1 MAFTPRTET
10 YFNASSLS
18 SPYNATVNKPS
29 GTAEGDILFAIVC
42 AYATG
47 ITIDSVPSGW
57 NWLESNGSGT
67 SDRYWLYYKIAGA
80 SEPSSYT
87 WSLTATAK
95 VRIVCS
101 CYTAGD
107 FNPSDPIDVV
117 SNTDYRTNDSI
128 VRAASMNV
136 ASTNSPLVFFAS
148 VCSTATKT
156 LTKPSVPTTDW
167 VEDDDAGSTD
177 SDFWNEI
184 CSMIWTG
191 SGATGTMDA
200 TCSASLTT
208 KHAFVVA
215 LNPAGGG
222 VPKSS
227 QVNFPVGW
235 TPDKALEAAISSQ
248 QSWPPGW
255 TPGKELAAALSSQ
268 VNYPLG
274 WTPGK
279 EILATLASEKS
290 WPLGWTSQS
299 SVAIEVPKSSEHDYP
314 LGWTPATALDAA
326 LASQKDY
333 PLGWTPDKAL
343 DAALSSQKDYSPG
356 WTSESS
362 REVQGGGTPKL
373 SEANWPLGWTSQASK
388 ANIVWKGLS
397 DTLLAAQK
405 SPRRHPYVEAKVY
418 DYEAGIK
425 RLSWTRLY
433 DGSETDN
440 HHGIAF
446 DGQGSMHRIRAD
458 TGSKLYYQKV
468 ASPGPSSD
476 YSSWTEIATDCA
488 GPCAIAAYGAKI
500 YIFYRTS
507 TNVLWKYYSH
517 NYGQDWSNAQLIATA
532 DVLSMA
538 ASWKG
543 ATDIVVCFSATLVK
557 ISAAVL
563 DTSDQTSAEH
573 YYNHGLDT
581 TYGIGATYQA
591 GEFPI
596 VLAGKDT
603 DGATSIVSYAL
614 YSTKLSDIYSF
625 SSLRVLLSADEDV
638 VTAFRYPDCH
648 LPDGAQDYET
658 LQLTV
663 VEDYSGVTAYTRPLL
678 AHLVKDTSWS
688 DATITEPRFFIP
700 IPSAF
705 GLRLSTTAG
714 YWWFSTPDGVW
725 RAPRPAADPLD
736 LTPYIQELHQ
746 VIGHQRP
753 GAIVLVL
760 DNSKGYF
767 ASPGEGSLAS
777 LRFRAEI
784 RLRLGYKTTAGPE
797 AVDNLTYWIDSW
809 QYGSAANR
817 STFTIRCVD
826 LWGLAS
832 QWAAR
837 YSLRWNYTSFQ
848 PSRVWQILYQFLGRL
863 GIRLWNNPSSP
874 KSDAID
880 NYYPKFLS
888 RGGTMADTQLRR
900 LLSFVTDGLVPVQ
913 GLCFAKDLLS
923 TEQSC
928 YSYSTNPSNP
938 TNSHPILAGAY
949 ATLLTTTHT
958 QVSGDTQDEP
968 PVHVREAA
976 FDWDLLSLG
985 IDNLEMQYDANLEE
999 TDQAAKRAD
1008 ALLRHETLEALGDQI
1023 TVPTNV
1029 GQEVY
1034 DVVTV
1039 TDKRC
1044 GIDQDKYRVLAIQT
1058 DYDRH
1063 KSQYEQ
1069 RLTVGA
1075 P

>member
-1 MAFTPRTET
+1 MATERQSPDAILELTNLTGTVSEIQDDPDSPDGNWLDAVSNNADSVCRVSHPTPTGNPTVGADLQEFRVLVRKYGGTGTPTARIELYENGALIRAGSNVSVT
-10 YFNASSLS
+10 GPLVISFLWNANEISTPNCSLVECRL
-18 SPYNATVNKPS
+18 YGTKTGGAAGVRATVEVGAAEWNVTYDPPTTPKSSQNNYPVGWTPDKDLQAAISSANNYPPGWTPDKALDAATSSQANYPLGWTPGKELQADIPS
-29 GTAEGDILFAIVC
+29 QQNWPL
-42 AYATG
+42 
-47 ITIDSVPSGW
+47 GW
-57 NWLESNGSGT
+57 T
-67 SDRYWLYYKIAGA
+67 SD
-80 SEPSSYT
+80 SS
-87 WSLTATAK
+87 
-95 VRIVCS
+95 
-101 CYTAGD
+101 
-107 FNPSDPIDVV
+107 
-117 SNTDYRTNDSI
+117 
-128 VRAASMNV
+128 V
-136 ASTNSPLVFFAS
+136 AI
-148 VCSTATKT
+148 
-156 LTKPSVPTTDW
+156 
-167 VEDDDAGSTD
+167 E
-177 SDFWNEI
+177 
-184 CSMIWTG
+184 
-191 SGATGTMDA
+191 
-200 TCSASLTT
+200 
-208 KHAFVVA
+208 
-215 LNPAGGG
+215 

-227 QVNFPVGW
+227 QHDYPLSW
-235 TPDKALEAAISSQ
+235 TPDKALEAAITSQ

-255 TPGKELAAALSSQ
+255 TPA
-268 VNYPLG
+268 
-274 WTPGK
+274 
-279 EILATLASEKS
+279 
-290 WPLGWTSQS
+290 
-299 SVAIEVPKSSEHDYP
+299 
-314 LGWTPATALDAA
+314 
-326 LASQKDY
+326 
-333 PLGWTPDKAL
+333 KAL
-343 DAALSSQKDYSPG
+343 DAALTSEANYQPG

-373 SEANWPLGWTSQASK
+373 SEVNWPLGWTSQASK

-405 SPRRHPYVEAKVY
+405 SPRRQPYVEAKVY

-433 DGSETDN
+433 DGEETDN

-458 TGSKLYYQKV
+458 TGSKLYHQKV
-468 ASPGPSSD
+468 TNPGPASD
-476 YSSWTEIATDCA
+476 YSQWTELATDCA

-500 YIFYRTS
+500 YIFYRKTDD
-507 TNVLWKYYSH
+507 TLRKHYSH
-517 NYGQDWSNAQLIATA
+517 NYGQDWTNAELIATA
-532 DVLSMA
+532 GVLSMA

-543 ATDIVVCFSATLVK
+543 ATDIVVCFSATPFK

-563 DTSDQTSAEH
+563 DTSDQATAEH

-603 DGATSIVSYAL
+603 DGGTGIVSYAL
-614 YSTKLSDIYSF
+614 YSSKLSALYAF
-625 SSLRVLLSADEDV
+625 NTLRVLLTADEDA

-648 LPDGAQDYET
+648 VPDGAQEYET
-658 LQLTV
+658 LQLTL

-678 AHLVKDTSWS
+678 SHLVKDTSWS

-700 IPSAF
+700 NPTAY

-736 LTPYIQELHQ
+736 LTPYLQELHQ

-753 GAIVLVL
+753 GGLVLQL

-767 ASPGEGSLAS
+767 ASPGEGALAS

-784 RLRLGYKTTAGPE
+784 QLRLGYKTTAGNESIP
-797 AVDNLTYWIDSW
+797 NLTYWIDSW
-809 QYGSAANR
+809 HYGSAANR
-817 STFTIRCVD
+817 SVFTIRCLD

-832 QWAAR
+832 HWAAR

-848 PSRVWQILYQFLGRL
+848 PSRVWEILYQFLGRL
-863 GIRLWNNPSSP
+863 GIRLWNNGAVTQ
-874 KSDAID
+874 SDPMN

-888 RGGTMADTQLRR
+888 RGGVIADTQLRR
-900 LLSFVTDGLVPVQ
+900 LLSFVTDGLVPTQ
-913 GLCFAKDLLS
+913 GICYAKDLLANEAS
-923 TEQSC
+923 
-928 YSYSTNPSNP
+928 SYEYKNQPG
-938 TNSHPILAGAY
+938 SHPIYAGAY
-949 ATLLTTTHT
+949 ADKLTTSHA

-985 IDNLEMQYDANLEE
+985 IDNLRMQYDANLEE

-1029 GQEVY
+1029 GQELY
-1034 DVVTV
+1034 DVVTL

-1044 GIDQDKYRVLAIQT
+1044 GIDQEKYRALAIQT

-1069 RLTVGA
+1069 RLTLGA